1 LKNAAREFSDST
13 GSYDLPVLECAR
25 FYPEMLLFD
34 NSAEIFNSCAIMFA
48 ILAALHNSPC
58 STLPYVQDAMKEALQ
73 AEFVEKFPAAANEL
87 GPESLARLLEVCV
100 DTQLPAERRL
110 FRDRMPV
117 DSVYLVLEGELRAT
131 IDDSGHS
138 VDVGMIGPGDW
149 LGEVAVLSGNMTAS
163 STVTTVTPCRVLK
176 LRAQDFERLALHD
189 EDISHVLM
197 GQLVELLA
205 GRLRT
210 SNASALQLAE
220 NR

>member
-1 LKNAAREFSDST
+1 
-13 GSYDLPVLECAR
+13 
-25 FYPEMLLFD
+25 
-34 NSAEIFNSCAIMFA
+34 
-48 ILAALHNSPC
+48 
-58 STLPYVQDAMKEALQ
+58 MKEALQ

-87 GPESLARLLEVCV
+87 GPEALARLLDVCV
-100 DTQLPAERRL
+100 DTQLPAGRRL
-110 FRDRMPV
+110 FRDHMPV
-117 DSVYLVLEGELRAT
+117 DSVYLVLEGELKAS

-138 VDVGMIGPGDW
+138 VDVGTIGPGGW

-197 GQLVELLA
+197 GQLVDMLSE
-205 GRLRT
+205 RLRA